1 MAHQLDDRTLVSPQI
16 APEDVVEL
24 KRQGVT
30 MIVNNRPDHEDPG
43 QPLGADIEAAA
54 REAGIEYRYVPIAR
68 GIGPSDVQAMRNAMR
83 ECGDGKMLAFCRSGT
98 RSTLAW
104 AVARAEEGASR
115 EELERRAAAAGID
128 LRPVHHLL

>member
-54 REAGIEYRYVPIAR
+54 REAGIEYRYAPIAR
-68 GIGPSDVQAMRNAMR
+68 GMGPSDVEAMIVHQV
-83 ECGDGKMLAFCRSGT
+83 ESTDPDPQRSDHPET
-98 RSTLAW
+98 
-104 AVARAEEGASR
+104 
-115 EELERRAAAAGID
+115 
-128 LRPVHHLL
+128 